1 MEMWTQTDE
10 IDHAIEIWLDTLN
23 EEVIQEAEELGILSG
38 VTTNPSLMSKS
49 FLNIEDQVERLL
61 DIQSGFVA
69 VQVLSNTAEEML
81 KETRTYHEISDR
93 VIVKIP
99 ATKAGFLTIKN
110 CRERHMLTMA
120 TGVVSTRQALLAGIA
135 GADYVAPYLGTMLA
149 NGIDP
154 FEMIKNV
161 HEIYDK
167 HTISSVLLCASV
179 RDINW
184 IDKVFSLGAEA
195 VTLSENV
202 FEEFTEDHPLTVQ
215 KMQQFEKEWN
225 NSKVLETV

>member
-10 IDHAIEIWLDTLN
+10 IDHGIEIWLDTLN
-23 EEVIQEAEELGILSG
+23 EKIIQEAEELGLLSG

-49 FLNIEDQVERLL
+49 LMGIEDQVERLL

-69 VQVLSNTAEEML
+69 VQVISNKAEDML
-81 KETRTYHEISDR
+81 KEARTYHEISGR

-120 TGVVSTRQALLAGIA
+120 TGVVSTRQALLAGVI
-135 GADYVAPYLGTMLA
+135 GADYVAPYIGSMLE

-154 FEMIKNV
+154 FEMIKST

-167 HTISSVLLCASV
+167 HNINSVLLCASLKDV
-179 RDINW
+179 SW
-184 IDKVFSLGAEA
+184 VSKVFSLGAEG
-195 VTLSENV
+195 VTLGESV
-202 FEEFTEDHPLTVQ
+202 FEEFIEDHSLTMQ

-225 NSKVLETV
+225 NKKVLETV